1 MAFPIFAAGDVLNAS
16 DMNAVGLWLVKTQVI
31 GTTVATVAV
40 TDVFSS
46 TYENYLVTINGGIAS
61 ASCFLTLQ
69 LGSTNTNYYSSYSG
83 NGWNNVAATA
93 GSSNAA
99 NMAFFG
105 SGDANTLYA
114 NARIF
119 SPNLSKRTS
128 MMGELMLHST
138 TLGYG
143 ANSYGYQDSNTSF
156 TGFTLGTS
164 TGTLTGGTIRV
175 YGMRG

>member
-46 TYENYLVTINGGIAS
+46 TYENYLVTINGGVAS
-61 ASCFLTLQ
+61 AQCFLTLQ
-69 LGSTNTNYYSSYSG
+69 LGSTNTNYYSAFRG
-83 NGWNNVAATA
+83 NGWNDVSANG

-99 NMAFFG
+99 NMAYFG
-105 SGDANTLYA
+105 IGDTNTLYC
-114 NARIF
+114 NASIF

-128 MMGELMLHST
+128 IRSELLFHST

-143 ANSYGYQDSNTSF
+143 ATSFGYQDSNTSF